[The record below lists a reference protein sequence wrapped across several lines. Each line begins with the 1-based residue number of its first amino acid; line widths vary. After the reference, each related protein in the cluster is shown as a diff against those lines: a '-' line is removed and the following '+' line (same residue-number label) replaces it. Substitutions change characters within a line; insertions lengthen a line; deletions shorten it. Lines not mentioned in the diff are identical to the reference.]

1 MPNRSI
7 ARSSQGSSFGKR
19 VLLQHPSH
27 HHIQFAAVEQV
38 FFWSRL
44 VRVLL
49 LLKGIDPEA
58 QIADRL
64 YKWTGQMPMKRQKNL
79 PEFVFVFNLSDG

>member
-1 MPNRSI
+1 M
-7 ARSSQGSSFGKR
+7 
-19 VLLQHPSH
+19 
-27 HHIQFAAVEQV
+27 
-38 FFWSRL
+38 
-44 VRVLL
+44 RVLL

-79 PEFVFVFNLSDG
+79 PEFVFVFDLSDG